1 MMSDMKVFAHYIKDD
16 TTGNE
21 YRWRTLLQIGN
32 SWNIIGSIV
41 MKNPGS
47 SKPLSKIDDEV
58 SLKPLNEFSDKGD
71 WYSFSVDK
79 TMQQIENIFRAY
91 YKQNGDKTLEGV
103 IQVFNLMNVRDPN
116 LEIALLK
123 NKKANCLFSETLKD
137 DLTQLVSPVYLGWGS
152 LGKNPIFK
160 NNAESIFNKVRKELN
175 GQYLNP
181 EFYKNSYCHPLYLML
196 FGKNKQ
202 KCQMILDSFCQSKV

>member
-1 MMSDMKVFAHYIKDD
+1 
-16 TTGNE
+16 
-21 YRWRTLLQIGN
+21 
-32 SWNIIGSIV
+32 
-41 MKNPGS
+41 
-47 SKPLSKIDDEV
+47 
-58 SLKPLNEFSDKGD
+58 
-71 WYSFSVDK
+71 
-79 TMQQIENIFRAY
+79 MQQIENIFRAY

-137 DLTQLVSPVYLGWGS
+137 DLTQLVPPVYLGWGS